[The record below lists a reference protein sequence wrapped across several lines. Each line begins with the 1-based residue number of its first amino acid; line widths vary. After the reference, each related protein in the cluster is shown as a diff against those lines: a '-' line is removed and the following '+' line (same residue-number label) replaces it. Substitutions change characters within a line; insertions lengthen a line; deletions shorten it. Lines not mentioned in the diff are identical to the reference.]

1 MDAMSLEI
9 SHIIS
14 LQSYYSELNLKNKL
28 IFQHGLVPRQNSSVL
43 LLEKEGKLI
52 LWNLCHIM
60 ESF

>member
-52 LWNLCHIM
+52 L
-60 ESF
+60 